1 MVLGMDEHKFYY
13 RFKPIGID
21 HSKEQEIRKYNQE
34 LVSFEELSVQF
45 DMLKN
50 AYDKA
55 VKTRADII
63 INALPD
69 IGGVVE
75 ISVHHKIKFKFFSRM
90 VRQNVFSLCVDRY
103 NEDNKL
109 ILYNYE
115 TVNIEE
121 VKLIFREFIQAHIL
135 PDLNK
140 WKYTYIG

>member
-1 MVLGMDEHKFYY
+1 MDQHKFYY

-50 AYDKA
+50 A
-55 VKTRADII
+55 
-63 INALPD
+63 LPD

-75 ISVHHKIKFKFFSRM
+75 ISVYHKIKFKFFSRT

-115 TVNIEE
+115 TVDIEE